1 MIYSSTP
8 ARQRGVI
15 TIFIS
20 MIMLLLITILVATAF
35 RMSTTNLRAVGNV
48 QTRAEAI
55 AAAEK
60 LIEQK
65 ILEDAG
71 VVGFQTVLAQ
81 DVDIDQDGT
90 NDYAVNIAV
99 PVCVRA
105 TLANTLTTSS
115 VTLPGFSA
123 GGAWNTVW
131 EITAVATDV
140 KSGTRVSVVHGV
152 RYLLTDIEKD
162 QVCPA

>member
-1 MIYSSTP
+1 MNSLST
-8 ARQRGVI
+8 AHRQRGVI

-35 RMSTTNLRAVGNV
+35 RLSTTNLRAVGNV
-48 QTRAEAI
+48 QTRTEAI

-60 LIEQK
+60 VIEQ
-65 ILEDAG
+65 ILVEDAG
-71 VVGFQTVLAQ
+71 LSAFQTARTEN
-81 DVDIDQDGT
+81 VDINQDT
-90 NDYAVNIAV
+90 VNDYVVDVPA

-105 TLANTLTTSS
+105 TRANVTTTSS

-123 GGAWNTVW
+123 SGAWNTVW

-140 KSGTRVSVVHGV
+140 ASGTSVSVVHAI
-152 RYLLTDIEKD
+152 RFLLSETEKNA
-162 QVCPA
+162 VCA